1 MPDRLG
7 LLKTTL
13 LDYPGR
19 VASTV
24 FTHGCPYR
32 CPYCHNANLVS
43 GPVPDDFVSTD
54 EVLAHLR
61 KRRNVLGGVCITG
74 GEPLVHHDLA
84 DLCRAIRK
92 IGLDVKLDTN
102 GAFPDRL
109 SEVMAARVIDY
120 VAMDIK
126 TSFSSY
132 SRVGGDGE
140 SALESLR
147 AIQESGIAHEFRTT
161 VVPGI
166 VDSDDLGAI
175 ADYLR
180 PGDHYVLAQFR
191 PGDTLDPGFATAE
204 PYPGD
209 VIRAWRDALCER
221 GIDCAVRGVI

>member
-19 VASTV
+19 VASTI

-43 GPVPDDFVSTD
+43 GPIPDDFVSTD
-54 EVLAHLR
+54 EVLAHLY
-61 KRRNVLGGVCITG
+61 KRRKVISGVCITG
-74 GEPLVHHDLA
+74 GEPLVHRDLI
-84 DLCRAIRK
+84 DLCRAIK
-92 IGLDVKLDTN
+92 EIGLDVKLDTN

-109 SEVMAARVIDY
+109 GEVVSVGVIDY

-126 TSFSSY
+126 TAFSSY
-132 SRVGGDGE
+132 ERVGGDGE
-140 SALESLR
+140 SAFESLR
-147 AIQESGIAHEFRTT
+147 IIQESGIAHEFRTT

-166 VDSDDLGAI
+166 VDCDDLVSI

-180 PGDHYVLAQFR
+180 PGDHYVIAQFR
-191 PGDTLDPGFATAE
+191 PGKTLDPRFAGVE

-209 VIRAWRDALCER
+209 VIRSWRDSLCER
-221 GIDCAVRGVI
+221 GIDCDVRGVI